1 MKIYIVG
8 TGMDGDTTLTS
19 KASEIIGAAEIL
31 IGAERVLKPFEIYNK
46 PMFTSWKP
54 EEIRKFIEKNNY
66 ETAAVLVSGDC
77 GFFSGAER
85 LVKVLGD
92 YETEIICGISAPVYF
107 CSKIKKPW
115 QDLKFISLH
124 GAKGNIIRNI
134 CRNKY
139 CFFLLGGDISPA
151 QICKKM
157 CEYGLADVNV
167 YIGENLSLENEKIFV
182 GNALDF
188 TEINCGK
195 LCVMITENM
204 NYEQG
209 ILCGIPDADFVR
221 GNSPMTRSE
230 VRSVVISKLNIGAN
244 DVCWDIGCGTGSVS
258 VEMAL
263 QCFDGTVFSVDKNIS
278 AVRLTTENKRKFGC
292 DNINAICGKA
302 PGCLSDFPVPDK
314 VFVGGSCGEI
324 NEIIGTVFE
333 KNFYADIVITAVSL
347 ETLEASVNALK
358 GFDITP
364 EIVQISVARTNRIG
378 SHTMLLAENPVFVVK
393 GVRN

>member
-8 TGMDGDTTLTS
+8 TGMDGDKSLTL
-19 KASEIIGAAEIL
+19 KAFNIIESAEVL
-31 IGAERVLKPFEIYNK
+31 IGAERVLKPFEIYKK

-54 EEIRKFIEKNNY
+54 EEIREFIKKNNY
-66 ETAAVLVSGDC
+66 DTAAVLVSGDC

-85 LVKVLGD
+85 LAKVLSE
-92 YETEIICGISAPVYF
+92 YETEIICGISTPVYF
-107 CSKIKKPW
+107 CSKIKKSW
-115 QDLKFISLH
+115 QDMKFISLH
-124 GAKGNIIRNI
+124 GTKGNIIRNI

-139 CFFLLGGDISPA
+139 CFFLLGGDIYPA
-151 QICKKM
+151 YICKKM

-167 YIGENLSLENEKIFV
+167 YIGENLSLENEKISV
-182 GNALDF
+182 GNALEF

-195 LCVMITENM
+195 LCVMITENT
-204 NYEQG
+204 NYERG
-209 ILCGIPDADFVR
+209 ISCGISDTDFIR
-221 GNSPMTRSE
+221 GNSPLTRSE

-278 AVRLTTENKRKFGC
+278 AVHLTTENKRKFGC

-302 PGCLSDFPVPDK
+302 PGCLSNFPVPDK
-314 VFVGGSCGEI
+314 VFIGGSCGKI
-324 NEIIGTVFE
+324 NEIIGTVVE
-333 KNFYADIVITAVSL
+333 KNLYANIVITAVSL

-358 GFDITP
+358 SFGITP
-364 EIVQISVARTNRIG
+364 EIVQISVTRTNKVG
-378 SHTMLLAENPVFVVK
+378 SHTMLSAENPVFVIK